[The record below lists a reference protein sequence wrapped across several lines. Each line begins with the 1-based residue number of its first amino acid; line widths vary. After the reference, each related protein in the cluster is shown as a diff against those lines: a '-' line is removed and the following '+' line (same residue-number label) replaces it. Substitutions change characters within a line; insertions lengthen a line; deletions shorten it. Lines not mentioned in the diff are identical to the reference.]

1 MKQNILLIDDN
12 PAYCADFESQ
22 AHKQLF
28 DVHLAHNLKQG
39 IELLM
44 HNRQIGAVV
53 LDGHCFIEPGQ
64 PGNPGVNFVFHALHS
79 LDDLEREQN
88 RLIPRCVNTEQPEEF
103 RDELKGL
110 VQVFSKTGDPA
121 FLFRWLRKTIAQL
134 PEWQIK
140 EEHASI
146 FDDASLV
153 FDDHEIAELIDLIA
167 FSHNPDL
174 SDIPNRL
181 SVIRRLLEQLADAC
195 AIRLLKN
202 NPADM
207 AGNMGVSVK
216 PIFDA
221 MRSKKIVPG
230 TIQKEVTRLYSY
242 CSEYGTHIYRQQLP
256 VYDPGIYSYRR
267 SLNSFLE
274 ITEYCL
280 RLMR

>member
-1 MKQNILLIDDN
+1 MKQSILLIDDN
-12 PAYCADFESQ
+12 PAFCADFELQ
-22 AHKQLF
+22 ARKQLF

-39 IELLM
+39 IALLTE
-44 HNRQIGAVV
+44 NRQIGAVV
-53 LDGHCFIEPGQ
+53 LDGHGYIEPGQ
-64 PGNPGVNFVFHALHS
+64 TGNPEVNFVFHALHS

-121 FLFRWLRKTIAQL
+121 FLFRWLRRTSAQL
-134 PEWQIK
+134 PEFQIK
-140 EEHASI
+140 EDHASI
-146 FDDASLV
+146 FDHAGLV

-167 FSHNPDL
+167 FSRNPDL

-195 AIRLLKN
+195 AVRLLKN

-207 AGNMGVSVK
+207 AGKMGVSVK

-221 MRSKKIVPG
+221 LRSKMIVPG
-230 TIQKEVTRLYSY
+230 SIQKEVTRLYSY
-242 CSEYGTHIYRQQLP
+242 CSEFGTHIYRLQSP
-256 VYDPGIYSYRR
+256 AYDPGIYAYRR
-267 SLNSFLE
+267 CLNSFLE
-274 ITEYCL
+274 IAEYCI
-280 RLMR
+280 RLMK